1 MQGLHDLALDN
12 ERIEPEVY
20 TKYLANIT
28 QRLANA
34 APRAKLIWVTN
45 TPCPTTIGGYC
56 NKSNGQGGCPPR
68 KSADPPIYNAAA
80 LKAIASVPAAS
91 RIEILDLYAIVTKKC
106 GTTYARC
113 PAGCAQTDRD
123 HGDCYQIPNNVHY
136 EPQGWAELSAAY
148 MDAVLKA
155 LGPA

>member
-68 KSADPPIYNAAA
+68 RAADPPIYNAAA
-80 LKAIASVPAAS
+80 LKAIASVPA
-91 RIEILDLYAIVTKKC
+91 RE
-106 GTTYARC
+106 
-113 PAGCAQTDRD
+113 Q
-123 HGDCYQIPNNVHY
+123 QIGGSGGSL
-136 EPQGWAELSAAY
+136 EPPGPLS
-148 MDAVLKA
+148 
-155 LGPA
+155 